1 MFFDS
6 HCHLSDA
13 RLFAELP
20 AVLERADAAQV
31 TQILS
36 ISVDL
41 DDADAILKIA
51 DAKRVFAS
59 VGVHPASALTWH
71 EPSAARLMTLAHNA
85 RVVAIGECGLDYI
98 YDDHHP
104 EHPGATRERQT
115 QVFEA
120 QLVAAA
126 RLRLPVVI
134 HNRDADQDVLAIL
147 KNHREKLVGGVFH
160 CFGSDASVAQQVL
173 DLDFHIG
180 FTGIVTFKNAVE
192 LQEVAKMCPLNRIL
206 IETDA
211 PYLAP
216 MPHRGKMNEPSF
228 VPFVAQKIGELRGL
242 SREEI
247 GQITT
252 ANAKALFGIGL

>member
-6 HCHLSDA
+6 HCHLTDT

-20 AVLERADAAQV
+20 IVLERAASAEV
-31 TQILS
+31 SRILS

-41 DDADAILKIA
+41 DDTEKVLKIA

-59 VGVHPASALTWH
+59 AGVHPASALTWH
-71 EPSAARLMTLAHNA
+71 EESAARLMTLAHNA
-85 RVVAIGECGLDYI
+85 RVIAIGECGLDYI
-98 YDDHHP
+98 YDETHA
-104 EHPGATRERQT
+104 EYPGATRARQA

-126 RLRLPVVI
+126 RLKLPVVI
-134 HNRDADQDVLAIL
+134 HNREADADVLAIL
-147 KNHREKLVGGVFH
+147 RNHRKKLVGGVFH
-160 CFGSDASVAQQVL
+160 CFGSDRKIAEQVL
-173 DLDFHIG
+173 ELDFHLG
-180 FTGIVTFKNAVE
+180 FTGIVTFKNALE
-192 LQEVAKMCPLNRIL
+192 LQEVAKMCPPNRIL

-216 MPHRGKMNEPSF
+216 MPHRGQMNEPSF
-228 VPFVAQKIGELRGL
+228 VPFVAQKIGDLKGV

-247 GQITT
+247 GEITT
-252 ANAKALFGIGL
+252 QNARALFAI